1 MFRGN
6 SYERVFSIARTGGG
20 TVTVHIHDPDGEAA
34 GDRAPM
40 ERSRD
45 SRRETR
51 RRARS
56 RDSGQH
62 WADSAAKELRPAR
75 SSPEEM
81 RLLTRLVNDA
91 QDLSRVNLT
100 RLAGSGTSYGQIM
113 ANKEFA
119 RRLKETD
126 WNAPERQCRVRRS

>member
-1 MFRGN
+1 MVR
-6 SYERVFSIARTGGG
+6 RLVIARRWSGAAIAGGKRGGG
-20 TVTVHIHDPDGEAA
+20 LA
-34 GDRAPM
+34 
-40 ERSRD
+40 
-45 SRRETR
+45 
-51 RRARS
+51 
-56 RDSGQH
+56 RDSGKH

-75 SSPEEM
+75 SSPAEM

-100 RLAGSGTSYGQIM
+100 RLAGSGTSYGQIA

-126 WNAPERQCRVRRS
+126 WNAPERQYRVRRI

>member
-1 MFRGN
+1 M
-6 SYERVFSIARTGGG
+6 
-20 TVTVHIHDPDGEAA
+20 VHIYLHDAA
-34 GDRAPM
+34 GERLDRIRAN
-40 ERSRD
+40 
-45 SRRETR
+45 TR
-51 RRARS
+51 RLQERRRVRAEARGQTHT
-56 RDSGQH
+56 RDIGRRH
-62 WADSAAKELRPAR
+62 WSDSAAKGLRPER
-75 SSPEEM
+75 LSPEAS

-126 WNAPERQCRVRRS
+126 WNAPERQYRVRRS